1 MTSRMLVL
9 RWQKVLYC
17 ITHPWCWHALRYG
30 VAPAINQEPVL
41 RKLDYD
47 LLLDAGANKAQFTLV
62 SRHAKPAVAV
72 QAFEPHP
79 GEAATFRRLLASD
92 SKVSLHELA
101 LGNRK
106 ETLPLLITN
115 RADSSSFLRPSEV
128 LPKII
133 AGTEPSGKTVTVPV
147 VPLDSLPDAWQQAS
161 RALLKIDVQGF
172 ELNVLQ
178 GAIEALKHCAYVYVE
193 CSEVAL
199 YEGQALREEVARFLA
214 ARGFRQTGRYHE
226 DEHEGQLV
234 QADYLFSRRS

>member
-1 MTSRMLVL
+1 MSKRLVIL
-9 RWQKVLYC
+9 RWKKLFYC
-17 ITHPWCWHALRYG
+17 SAHPWCWRALRHG

-47 LLLDAGANKAQFTLV
+47 LLLDAGANKGQFTLM
-62 SRHAKPAVAV
+62 SRHAKPTVAV

-79 GEAATFRRLLASD
+79 GEAATFRRLLAAD

-101 LGNRK
+101 LGDRK

-115 RADSSSFLRPSEV
+115 RADSSSFLQPSEV

-147 VPLDSLPDAWQQAS
+147 VPLDSLPTAWRLAS
-161 RALLKIDVQGF
+161 KALLKIDVQGF

-199 YEGQALREEVARFLA
+199 YEGQALREDVARFLA
-214 ARGFRQTGRYHE
+214 EHGFRQMGRYHE
-226 DEHEGQLV
+226 DEHEGRLV
-234 QADYLFSRRS
+234 QADYLFAR